1 MAEKKSKVKAHR
13 GFAHVRPR
21 RDLEKKFLQRRRPTA
36 DPAPAKDAIQRLRE
50 MDERRYRSTS
60 SSPQMRITPRRQ
72 KRVRSQ
78 SELQAMSDPQLRRY
92 FNRQIKQNVRQ
103 RLSPAARR
111 RLIKQMRQANLT
123 PQQRKAELVK
133 FDRMQSNLRK
143 GLDFQGRPIPRGKD
157 QVAKFRQ
164 QMKDMP
170 QRQKEMAKLMER
182 SKELRQKALEQQLRA
197 QAKNVATQ
205 RTGVS
210 PAQRKQM
217 VASAQRTPP
226 MTAARRAQVMKS
238 MLRPKIT
245 SSGMGVERVY
255 SDAEIARATRA
266 QGRAKGGAVF
276 KEKDYVNLSN
286 IKDNLKKK

>member
-1 MAEKKSKVKAHR
+1 MKYWQHYLI
-13 GFAHVRPR
+13 GINTY
-21 RDLEKKFLQRRRPTA
+21 LEKKFLKRRRPIA
-36 DPAPAKDAIQRLRE
+36 DPAPVSRTD
-50 MDERRYRSTS
+50 RRPRVDPA
-60 SSPQMRITPRRQ
+60 PQIRVTPRRQ

-78 SELQAMSDPQLRRY
+78 SELQAMSDAQLRRY

-111 RLIKQMRQANLT
+111 RFIKNMRRANLT

-143 GLDFQGRPIPRGKD
+143 GLDFQGRPIPRGRD
-157 QVAKFRQ
+157 QVSQFRQ
-164 QMKDMP
+164 QMKNMP
-170 QRQKEMAKLMER
+170 KEQKQLMEMSR
-182 SKELRQKALEQQLRA
+182 AISESKAQKDLRQKALEQQLRA

-226 MTAARRAQVMKS
+226 MTTARRAQVMKS

>member
-36 DPAPAKDAIQRLRE
+36 DPAPVSRTD
-50 MDERRYRSTS
+50 RRPRVDPA
-60 SSPQMRITPRRQ
+60 PQIRVTPRRQ

-78 SELQAMSDPQLRRY
+78 SELQAMSDAQLRRY

-111 RLIKQMRQANLT
+111 RFIRNMRRANLT

-143 GLDFQGRPIPRGKD
+143 GLDFQGRPIPRGRD
-157 QVAKFRQ
+157 QVSQFRQ
-164 QMKDMP
+164 QMKNMP
-170 QRQKEMAKLMER
+170 KEQKQLMEMSR
-182 SKELRQKALEQQLRA
+182 AISESKAQKDLRQKALEQQLRA

-226 MTAARRAQVMKS
+226 MTTARRAQVMKS

>member
-1 MAEKKSKVKAHR
+1 MAEKKSKVKAHT
-13 GFAHVRPR
+13 GFIHMRKPAGPADGGLR
-21 RDLEKKFLQRRRPTA
+21 RRRPTGDSA
-36 DPAPAKDAIQRLRE
+36 
-50 MDERRYRSTS
+50 
-60 SSPQMRITPRRQ
+60 PQMRITPRRQ
-72 KRVRSQ
+72 KRTRSQ
-78 SELQAMSDPQLRRY
+78 SELQAMSDAQLKRY

-103 RLSPAARR
+103 KLSPAARR

-157 QVAKFRQ
+157 QVSRFRQ
-164 QMKDMP
+164 QMKNMP
-170 QRQKEMAKLMER
+170 KEQKQLMEMSQR
-182 SKELRQKALEQQLRA
+182 VESKAQKDLRQKALEQQLRA

-226 MTAARRAQVMKS
+226 MTPARRAQVMRS
-238 MLRPKIT
+238 MLRPNIT
-245 SSGMGVERVY
+245 PSGMGVERVY
-255 SDAEIARATRA
+255 SDAEIARATQA
-266 QGRAKGGAVF
+266 QGKAKGGAVF

>member
-21 RDLEKKFLQRRRPTA
+21 RDLEKKFLQRRRPRV
-36 DPAPAKDAIQRLRE
+36 DPAPQIRV
-50 MDERRYRSTS
+50 
-60 SSPQMRITPRRQ
+60 TPRRQ

-78 SELQAMSDPQLRRY
+78 SELQAMSDAQLRRY

-111 RLIKQMRQANLT
+111 RFIKNMRRANLT

-143 GLDFQGRPIPRGKD
+143 GLDFQGRPIPRGRD
-157 QVAKFRQ
+157 QVSQFRQ
-164 QMKDMP
+164 QMKNMP
-170 QRQKEMAKLMER
+170 KEQKQLMEMSR
-182 SKELRQKALEQQLRA
+182 AISESKAQKDLRQKALEQQLRA

-226 MTAARRAQVMKS
+226 MTTARRAQVMKS

>member
-13 GFAHVRPR
+13 GFAHVRP
-21 RDLEKKFLQRRRPTA
+21 QRRRPTG
-36 DPAPAKDAIQRLRE
+36 DPA
-50 MDERRYRSTS
+50 
-60 SSPQMRITPRRQ
+60 PQMRITPRRQ
-72 KRVRSQ
+72 KRTRSQ
-78 SELQAMSDPQLRRY
+78 SELQAMSDAQLKRY

-103 RLSPAARR
+103 KLSPAARR

-123 PQQRKAELVK
+123 PQPRKAELVK
-133 FDRMQSNLRK
+133 CDRMQSNLRR
-143 GLDFQGRPIPRGKD
+143 GLDSRGNPIPRGKD

-164 QMKDMP
+164 TMKNMP
-170 QRQKEMAKLMER
+170 KEQKQLMEMSQR
-182 SKELRQKALEQQLRA
+182 TAESKAQKDLRQKALEQQLRA

-226 MTAARRAQVMKS
+226 MTPARRAQVMRS
-238 MLRPKIT
+238 MLRPNIT
-245 SSGMGVERVY
+245 PSGMGVERVY
-255 SDAEIARATRA
+255 SDAEIARATQA
-266 QGRAKGGAVF
+266 QGKAKGGAVF

>member
-13 GFAHVRPR
+13 GFAHVRP
-21 RDLEKKFLQRRRPTA
+21 QRRRPTG
-36 DPAPAKDAIQRLRE
+36 DPA
-50 MDERRYRSTS
+50 
-60 SSPQMRITPRRQ
+60 PQMRITPRRQ
-72 KRVRSQ
+72 KRTRSQ
-78 SELQAMSDPQLRRY
+78 SELQAMSDAQLRGY

-103 RLSPAARR
+103 KLSPAARR

-133 FDRMQSNLRK
+133 FDRMQSNLRR
-143 GLDFQGRPIPRGKD
+143 GLDSRGNPIPRGKD

-164 QMKDMP
+164 TMKNMP
-170 QRQKEMAKLMER
+170 KEQKEMAKLMER
-182 SKELRQKALEQQLRA
+182 SKDLRQKALEQQLRA

-226 MTAARRAQVMKS
+226 MTPARRAQVMRS
-238 MLRPKIT
+238 MLRPNIT
-245 SSGMGVERVY
+245 PSGMGVERVY
-255 SDAEIARATRA
+255 SDAEIARATQA
-266 QGRAKGGAVF
+266 QGKAKGGAVF

-286 IKDNLKKK
+286 IKDNLKKKYEMTFLHN